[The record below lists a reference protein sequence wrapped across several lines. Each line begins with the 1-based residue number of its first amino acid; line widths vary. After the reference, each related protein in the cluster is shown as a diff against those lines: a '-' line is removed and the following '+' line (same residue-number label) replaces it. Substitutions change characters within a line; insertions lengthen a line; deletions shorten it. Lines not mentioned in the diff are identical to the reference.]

1 MAHIARTLVL
11 LRQDRR
17 GVSFLE
23 LVSSAALLS
32 GIMMVA
38 GTTFERELH
47 ILIGS
52 VRAAVIGLMR

>member
-1 MAHIARTLVL
+1 MARIARTLVL

-23 LVSSAALLS
+23 LVSTAALLG

-38 GTTFERELH
+38 GTTFERELRV
-47 ILIGS
+47 LIGS